1 MTHFNR
7 CKTKEDVAMQDLD
20 FSCYALNGN
29 RQSETRNAATMPY
42 VYNPSGS
49 NWLYQKGSD
58 TRYKTANGNT
68 ASISGVAT
76 FTYDGFNRLATSTA
90 AAAVTTYTY
99 NALVNRI
106 KKHNKN
112 GLQNTFSPGPS

>member
-1 MTHFNR
+1 MNISIDE
-7 CKTKEDVAMQDLD
+7 KTKEDVAMQDLD
-20 FSCYALNGN
+20 FSCYDLNGN

-76 FTYDGFNRLATSTA
+76 FTYDGFNRLATSTNA
-90 AAAVTTYTY
+90 AEVTTYTY
-99 NALVNRI
+99 NALGERR
-106 KKHNKN
+106 KKRNQN
-112 GLQNTFSPGPS
+112 GFDTVFPHRPP